1 MDMWALHGSPWQ
13 LGVARVR
20 CWAPQVGVRLFLHTS
35 HLLIPVPS
43 PFTNSQY
50 LFLYSSGTRSTR
62 LANRKIYFSSHE
74 TRLSILLRRTTR
86 SIRPP
91 RLPLWNTSVVWNV
104 LGAHRLSRTGCS
116 ISMAWRAI
124 FLQSKHFAWTEGAV
138 VDWECFFNAHRH
150 DVTLPEARIHYGWSN
165 QCAVCVSWISMYH
178 TIRLSDLILYH
189 HTFCFMSHIFI
200 NWFYSS
206 HVSFVFLTSGV
217 LYSFYILAP
226 YISYFM
232 LQPRIYIPRE

>member
-1 MDMWALHGSPWQ
+1 MSIGESMDMWALHGSSRP
-13 LGVARVR
+13 LEIARDR

-74 TRLSILLRRTTR
+74 TRLSILSRRTTR
-86 SIRPP
+86 SMRPP
-91 RLPLWNTSVVWNV
+91 RLPLWSTSVVWNV

-124 FLQSKHFAWTEGAV
+124 FLQSKHFFWTERAV
-138 VDWECFFNAHRH
+138 VNWDCFIFLIFIGMMLRYLRLESTMVDQINVRFAH
-150 DVTLPEARIHYGWSN
+150 PCI
-165 QCAVCVSWISMYH
+165 IH
-178 TIRLSDLILYH
+178 TICFSDLILDR
-189 HTFCFMSHIFI
+189 HTFCFISHTFI
-200 NWFYSS
+200 
-206 HVSFVFLTSGV
+206 
-217 LYSFYILAP
+217 I
-226 YISYFM
+226 
-232 LQPRIYIPRE
+232 